1 MLRTPVIL
9 GISMATRRNRRLL
22 VAVTY
27 APLLALTVTL
37 VIVPSW
43 GKHHIWPW
51 AANACFVVGF
61 AVFMR
66 LVKQP
71 GPLDPQSPRGAMTSL
86 GLAPRHYRAEDEPDE
101 RDVEVRNA
109 AYFAAYRVLALYS
122 VGIWVVAFLTLDLGG
137 PVTAKVL
144 QLFSLPLPAMALTLP
159 QALVLWREPDVPEEC
174 RV

>member
-101 RDVEVRNA
+101 REVEVRNA

-122 VGIWVVAFLTLDLGG
+122 IAIWLVTQLSFDLSAS
-137 PVTAKVL
+137 TAVRVL
-144 QLFSLPLPAMALTLP
+144 QLLIMPLLAMALTLP
-159 QALVLWREPDVPEEC
+159 QAVVLWTEPDVPEEA